1 MTIKPLQNYI
11 LCSIHEGRE
20 ISIIQLPDASNP
32 MQPYAKVIAVGP
44 AVSLVSLGDRVLF
57 APENA
62 IYSDEYLDENKV
74 RIRTVIVP
82 EGCCFARY
90 VVNENAVE
98 QAVSLN

>member
-20 ISIIQLPDASNP
+20 ISVIQLPDASNP
-32 MQPYAKVIAVGP
+32 MQPYAKVIDVGD
-44 AVSLVSLGDRVLF
+44 ACKLVSLGDRVLF

-74 RIRTVIVP
+74 RVRTVIVP
-82 EGCCFARY
+82 EGCCFAKY
-90 VVNENAVE
+90 IVDEKTVE
-98 QAVSLN
+98 QDIKLN